1 MTNHWDADLDLARR
15 LADAADAISMSYYR
29 SHDLVIE
36 TKPDLTP
43 VTEAD
48 KAVEQGLREILAA
61 ERPGDGILGEEFG
74 VSGSTERTWILD
86 PIDGTKNYLRGVPVW
101 STLIALR
108 VAGVLEVGFV
118 SAPALGRR
126 WWAASGQGAW
136 STGPGMSEPTRIHV
150 SKVAK
155 LADASFSFS
164 DSVGWAERG
173 AAKGLDTLTSDTW
186 RHRAYGDFWSHMLVA
201 EGAVDIAGEP
211 ELATYDMAAL
221 IPVIREAGGM
231 ATGFDG
237 SDPIEFGGLVSTNG
251 PLHAEVLS
259 ALRS

>member
-1 MTNHWDADLDLARR
+1 MTNHRDADLELARR

-43 VTEAD
+43 VTE
-48 KAVEQGLREILAA
+48 
-61 ERPGDGILGEEFG
+61 RPTDGILGEEFG

-108 VAGVLEVGFV
+108 VAGVLEIGFV

-126 WWAASGQGAW
+126 WWAATGQGAW
-136 STGPGMSEPTRIHV
+136 STGPGMSEPTRIQV

-155 LADASFSFS
+155 LADASFSYS
-164 DSVGWAERG
+164 DSAGWVERD
-173 AAKGLDTLTSDTW
+173 AAKGLHTLTNDTW

-201 EGAVDIAGEP
+201 EGAVDVAGEP

-237 SDPIEFGGLVSTNG
+237 SDAIEYGGLITTNG
-251 PLHAEVLS
+251 VLHAEVLS
-259 ALRS
+259 ALRP